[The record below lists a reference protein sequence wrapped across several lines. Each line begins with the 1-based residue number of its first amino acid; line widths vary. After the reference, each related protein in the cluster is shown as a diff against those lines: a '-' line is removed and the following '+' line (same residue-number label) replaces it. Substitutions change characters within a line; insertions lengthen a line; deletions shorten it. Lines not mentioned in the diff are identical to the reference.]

1 MKISELIEILE
12 EYKEKEGDIDICV
25 DDGYIL
31 SEGVSIRIIIEY
43 NDNKIL
49 VIR

>member
-12 EYKEKEGDIDICV
+12 YYKENEGDIEVCV

-31 SEGVSIRIIIEY
+31 SNGVAIRIKIE
-43 NDNKIL
+43 DDGNKIL